1 MQKIKPKEVLVFFN
15 RAAILFII
23 LFLPLHLSAQNSEND
38 TFRQEFLEL
47 WNRSEIYSLA
57 VLEAAGDSLLSYK
70 PQEDMQSF
78 AELFVHM
85 SQTIRSLSF
94 SYLDEERVF
103 SVPRSVT
110 GLNKQDIEDITQ
122 RAYAHIRA
130 IIKELPDQELNQSIT
145 FFSGDEFSKRHVLR
159 VLHSHNA
166 HHRAQCATYLRMNGI
181 VPPRFIGW

>member
-1 MQKIKPKEVLVFFN
+1 MLQIKL
-15 RAAILFII
+15 RARHFYSTTII
-23 LFLPLHLSAQNSEND
+23 LCILCFFSNLIIAQDLEND
-38 TFRQEFLEL
+38 AFRKEFLEL
-47 WNRSEIYSLA
+47 WDRSETYSLA
-57 VLEAAGDSLLSYK
+57 VLAAADDSLLSYH
-70 PQEDMQSF
+70 PQNDMQTF

-103 SVPRSVT
+103 VVPRSAL
-110 GLNKQDIEDITQ
+110 GLTNAEIREITIS
-122 RAYAHIRA
+122 AFDHIRKIVNA
-130 IIKELPDQELNQSIT
+130 IPDEELNQTIT